1 MGGSAHGVKI
11 SMNLGDCS
19 GEGQEQPKSG
29 RAEQKPSVP
38 LPPPSLSTFKTFQTL
53 DSVPCFSFQFDIYC
67 NLFSLL
73 I

>member
-38 LPPPSLSTFKTFQTL
+38 LPPPSLSTIFPTMVSWALVKP
-53 DSVPCFSFQFDIYC
+53 VGP
-67 NLFSLL
+67 SLNNVSNA
-73 I
+73 